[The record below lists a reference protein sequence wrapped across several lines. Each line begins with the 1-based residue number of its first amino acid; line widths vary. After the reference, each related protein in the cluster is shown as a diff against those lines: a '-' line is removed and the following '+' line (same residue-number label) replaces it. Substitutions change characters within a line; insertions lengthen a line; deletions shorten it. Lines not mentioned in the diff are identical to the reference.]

1 MEENTNTQKLSYEQ
15 LQEQNAQL
23 IRALNRNNIAL
34 QLKRIDYCFKVLEN
48 SDKFNSDFVISCA
61 DEIQRSLTPPKE
73 EQTEE
78 VKENES
84 K

>member
-23 IRALNRNNIAL
+23 MEALNRNNIAL

-61 DEIQRSLTPPKE
+61 DEIQ
-73 EQTEE
+73 E
-78 VKENES
+78 V
-84 K
+84 